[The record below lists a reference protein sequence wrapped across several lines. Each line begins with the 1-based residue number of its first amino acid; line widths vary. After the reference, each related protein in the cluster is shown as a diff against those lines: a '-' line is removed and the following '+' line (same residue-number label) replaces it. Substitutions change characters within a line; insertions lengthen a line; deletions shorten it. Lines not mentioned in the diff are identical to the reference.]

1 MKKISAIEANKIAK
15 EINIID
21 VRTVEEFKEKRI
33 ESAVNIPL
41 QLLEFKHQE
50 TLNKSQEYY
59 LICFSGARAKIAE
72 SLLSSLG
79 YKVSAISGGIKDL

>member
-1 MKKISAIEANKIAK
+1 MKKINAIEANKLAK

-21 VRTVEEFKEKRI
+21 VRTTEEFKEKRI

-50 TLNKSQEYY
+50 ALEKGQEYY
-59 LICFSGARAKIAE
+59 LMCFSGARAKVAE

-79 YKVSAISGGIKDL
+79 YKVSAISGGTKDL